1 MSAQV
6 RKPKYISLLEASKIS
21 SYSQEYL
28 SLRARQG
35 KLRAL
40 KIGRNWV
47 TTKSWLKEYIK
58 ITGKTPGVNDA
69 ELQQTPGVSAKF
81 VAPPANLPVEDGELQ
96 RTIRVFRE
104 KIPIELP
111 VAQVFKLTGALALV
125 LLFTVGVHSLDLP
138 TKGEKL
144 VLETPNYVK
153 NFSEGFDRSSREL
166 ALKAHFAV
174 QELGSGFDTGF
185 PTAIQQSNKQ
195 IQVFSEGFSYGL
207 ASPASVE
214 TFAKDY
220 GEWLFKQTTS
230 LPQGYVTL
238 DQKVSEG
245 IRNDVKTISGSYQTV
260 NSAIAKGVQ
269 NNIQSVG
276 EGIGKVGQSTKRGFF
291 AFGNAVGSA
300 VDRVVG
306 GVRERFVKKPEPV
319 AQEPEKE
326 TEFQKEEVAEERNSV
341 SGPKTPEV
349 VREVVRTERV
359 LDAQELAILK
369 SQVAGILTWRGDIDN
384 LKKITD
390 KIQSSPP
397 QSFASNAPVYIG
409 SSGVQV
415 AGNVSA
421 SSIGATL
428 AGAQNLGVGLSA
440 TIGETNNANSKL
452 TVNAESFFNSPVK
465 LTSSFNVGTSAL
477 NNLTIA
483 TSGNVETKGSI
494 KILNS
499 SDVAQ
504 VTLDTSGNVTIT
516 GALTA
521 QGGSNI
527 SGGTTTLS
535 ALSVTGNTVLGDE
548 AADTI
553 TFTANSLALT
563 NSLNIDSNTL
573 YIDASNNK
581 VGLGTL
587 TPARML
593 EILGAG
599 PQLRIS
605 SDASNYTDLSHAA
618 AGFFTINTTGSGIG
632 LVDGVGIGSTYSTTT
647 PPTDGLI
654 VQGNVGIGTTSPSTK
669 LDITGTLN
677 ATGASTLGSTLTVTG
692 ATTLSSTLAVTGESI
707 FSSPARITVNDAIT
721 NAVTTLFTL
730 DHNTTGT
737 AAAGI
742 GNRISFRIENASGVL
757 NEVGRF
763 DVSLTTATSA
773 SEDSTLAF
781 TGTKA

>member
-1 MSAQV
+1 MSAQA

-28 SLRARQG
+28 SLRARQN

-47 TTKSWLKEYIK
+47 TTKAWLKEYTK
-58 ITGKTPGVNDA
+58 ITGKTPGVFV
-69 ELQQTPGVSAKF
+69 QQPGVSAKF
-81 VAPPANLPVEDGELQ
+81 VEPPANLPIEDVGVF
-96 RTIRVFRE
+96 RAVRDFRE

-111 VAQVFKLTGALALV
+111 AAQVFKLTGALALV

-144 VLETPNYVK
+144 ALQTPNYVK
-153 NFSEGFDRSSREL
+153 NFSEGFDRSAREL
-166 ALKAHFAV
+166 ALNTHLAV
-174 QELGSGFDTGF
+174 QELGNGFNTGL
-185 PTAIQQSNKQ
+185 PTAITSLPSLLERTVQQSNKQ

-230 LPQGYVTL
+230 LPQGYTAL

-245 IRNDVKTISGSYQTV
+245 LSHDIFAISEGYKNLNTAV
-260 NSAIAKGVQ
+260 ARGIQ
-269 NNIQSVG
+269 NNIQGLG
-276 EGIGKVGQSTKRGFF
+276 EGVNGLTQKAKGGFF
-291 AFGNAVGSA
+291 AFRNAVGSI
-300 VDRVVG
+300 VDRAVG

-319 AQEPEKE
+319 AQEPQEASQGVPPSQE
-326 TEFQKEEVAEERNSV
+326 AE
-341 SGPKTPEV
+341 PQPTAPTAPIAPTTQV
-349 VREVVRTERV
+349 VREVQV
-359 LDAQELAILK
+359 LNSAELALLK
-369 SQVAGILTWRGDIDN
+369 AQVAGILTWRGDIDN

-397 QSFASNAPVYIG
+397 QYGAVNSPVYIG
-409 SSGVQV
+409 STGVQV
-415 AGNVSA
+415 AGNVNA
-421 SSIGATL
+421 GSIGASF
-428 AGAQNLGVGLSA
+428 GGVKDLGVGLSA

-477 NNLTIA
+477 NNLTVA

-494 KILNS
+494 KVLNS

-504 VTLDTSGNVTIT
+504 VTLDTNGNIT
-516 GALTA
+516 LTGTLTA
-521 QGGSNI
+521 QGGASI
-527 SGGTTTLS
+527 TGGTTTLS
-535 ALSVTGNTVLGDE
+535 GLSVTGNTVLGDA

-553 TFTANSLALT
+553 EFKANTLALT

-593 EILGAG
+593 EILGSG

-605 SDASNYTDLSHAA
+605 ADASNYTDLSHGA
-618 AGFFTINTTGSGIG
+618 AGLFTINTTGFGIG
-632 LVDGVGIGSTYSTTT
+632 FADGVGIGSTYSTTT
-647 PPTDGLI
+647 PPSDGLI
-654 VQGNVGIGTTSPSTK
+654 VQGNVGIGNTSPSTT

-677 ATGASTLGSTLTVTG
+677 ATGAATLGSTLAVTG
-692 ATTLSSTLAVTGESI
+692 ATTLSSTFAVTGIST
-707 FSSPARITVNDAIT
+707 FSSPARITVNDAV
-721 NAVTTLFTL
+721 NNNFTTLF
-730 DHNTTGT
+730 
-737 AAAGI
+737 
-742 GNRISFRIENASGVL
+742 
-757 NEVGRF
+757 
-763 DVSLTTATSA
+763 
-773 SEDSTLAF
+773 
-781 TGTKA
+781 